1 MQQLAH
7 GKFYE
12 NSDIPNKTFT
22 DKFYCAVLALYWI
35 LQSAWMWKR
44 TRSAHVTIVKIK
56 YEDVIGLQ
64 FIQELQI
71 H

>member
-22 DKFYCAVLALYWI
+22 DKFYCAVLALP
-35 LQSAWMWKR
+35 LDLALVWKR
-44 TRSAHVTIVKIK
+44 TRSAHGTIVKLRYK
-56 YEDVIGLQ
+56 DDIGLQ